1 MKKSDRIQRL
11 IDELREVKFY
21 DIANSLED
29 LSDSKDFDSLDR
41 MTFLERLIDPA
52 YDAKS
57 NRLYVNRLKDGK
69 LSGCPQTIDSCRDS
83 AERVYLPGGIVETL
97 SSLDFIRQGLN
108 ICILGPSDAGKSYLA
123 KSLGVHAC
131 QKYRAMYQHCEP
143 YLEKMVALKET
154 NYAKYQKDLV
164 YAFNL
169 DLLILDDFLLH
180 TISDEREIKVLHEI
194 MEQRTEHSR
203 STIVCSQRE
212 PTSWKSMILND
223 EVQANA
229 IMKRAIKHYT
239 IVIQPKC

>member
-131 QKYRAMYQHCEP
+131 QKYRKSSFMSTT
-143 YLEKMVALKET
+143 KKE
-154 NYAKYQKDLV
+154 
-164 YAFNL
+164 
-169 DLLILDDFLLH
+169 
-180 TISDEREIKVLHEI
+180 
-194 MEQRTEHSR
+194 
-203 STIVCSQRE
+203 
-212 PTSWKSMILND
+212 
-223 EVQANA
+223 NA
-229 IMKRAIKHYT
+229 QIRAIS
-239 IVIQPKC
+239 